1 MFRFRE
7 INEDK
12 SITDVITNIETTRY
26 YLEDDNTFCLYFFNS
41 IGDSWIFK
49 VKDKQYLDNVML
61 CISNNDYVS
70 FNALNMLGYD
80 FDGICDF
87 FQSEIDYLTNL
98 KQENKLKQ
106 KQIDEMQ
113 ERIKFFDFADDLSLK
128 NNK

>member
-7 INEDK
+7 INENK
-12 SITDVITNIETTRY
+12 SITDVIINIETTRY
-26 YLEDDNTFCLYFFNS
+26 YLEDDNTFCLYLFNFVE
-41 IGDSWIFK
+41 DYWIFR
-49 VKDKQYLDNVML
+49 VKEKQYLDNVLL
-61 CISNNDYVS
+61 CIENNDYVS

-80 FDGICDF
+80 FNGICDF
-87 FQSEIDYLTNL
+87 FQSEIDELTNL

-113 ERIKFFDFADDLSLK
+113 DRIKFFDFADDLSLK

>member
-49 VKDKQYLDNVML
+49 VKNKQYLDNVML
-61 CISNNDYVS
+61 CIANNDYVS

>member
-7 INEDK
+7 INENK
-12 SITDVITNIETTRY
+12 SITDVIINIETTRY
-26 YLEDDNTFCLYFFNS
+26 YLEDDNTFCLYLFNFV
-41 IGDSWIFK
+41 GDYWIFR
-49 VKDKQYLDNVML
+49 VKDKQYLDNVLL
-61 CISNNDYVS
+61 CIENNDYVS

-80 FDGICDF
+80 FNGICDF
-87 FQSEIDYLTNL
+87 FQSEFDELTNL

-113 ERIKFFDFADDLSLK
+113 DRIKFFDFADDLSLK